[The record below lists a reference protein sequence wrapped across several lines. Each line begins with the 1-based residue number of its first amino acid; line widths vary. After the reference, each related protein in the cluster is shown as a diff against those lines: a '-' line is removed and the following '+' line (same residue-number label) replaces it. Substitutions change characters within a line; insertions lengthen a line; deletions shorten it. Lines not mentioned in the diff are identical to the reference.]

1 MEEMPRD
8 HRPAVSVRILLAGD
22 RGTISGGLALLLG
35 LEPDFT
41 VVAEVERGSD
51 AVIAA
56 RDRYADVAVLDAV
69 LADGEDALDTT
80 VRLLAEMP
88 DCRVLILAGS
98 ARPGYPERALAAG
111 AAGLLV
117 KDGPLDDLVHAVRR
131 SLTGEKV
138 IDPAL
143 APPPPSPP
151 AGTARAPRGRRARRT
166 GRAGKAP
173 APGPAGTPPPAPDPA
188 EGV

>member
-8 HRPAVSVRILLAGD
+8 HRPAESVRILLAGD

-41 VVAEVERGSD
+41 VVAEVDRGSE
-51 AVIAA
+51 AVLAA
-56 RDRYADVAVLDAV
+56 RDRYADVAVLDSV

-80 VRLLAEMP
+80 VRLLADMP

-117 KDGPLDDLVHAVRR
+117 KDGPLDDLVQAVRR

-143 APPPPSPP
+143 APPPPPP
-151 AGTARAPRGRRARRT
+151 SAGTARTPRGRGARRT
-166 GRAGKAP
+166 GRAGKSP
-173 APGPAGTPPPAPDPA
+173 ATGPTNTTGTAKDA
-188 EGV
+188 

>member
-1 MEEMPRD
+1 M
-8 HRPAVSVRILLAGD
+8 SVRILLAGD
-22 RGTISGGLALLLG
+22 RGTTSGGLALLLG

-41 VVAEVERGSD
+41 VVAEVDRGSE
-51 AVIAA
+51 AVLAA

-80 VRLLAEMP
+80 VRLLAERP

-117 KDGPLDDLVHAVRR
+117 KDGPLDDLVQAVRR

-143 APPPPSPP
+143 APPPPPS
-151 AGTARAPRGRRARRT
+151 AGTARTPRGRGTRRT
-166 GRAGKAP
+166 GRAGKSP
-173 APGPAGTPPPAPDPA
+173 AAGPANTAGTTGTTNDA
-188 EGV
+188 